1 MCIRDSA
8 YITEDNVSSG
18 EPEWHYSR
26 EKITRVVIQDG
37 VTSVGAKSFKNYT
50 NLKTVEMCIR
60 DRSSIETMVLSLDC
74 QLERVTPSMVGSVWV
89 EPYSMEIASD
99 FSSIHLA

>member
-1 MCIRDSA
+1 M
-8 YITEDNVSSG
+8 SSG

-50 NLKTVEMCIR
+50 NLKTVVLPA
-60 DRSSIETMVLSLDC
+60 SITKI
-74 QLERVTPSMVGSVWV
+74 G
-89 EPYSMEIASD
+89 
-99 FSSIHLA
+99 